1 LVRVDWHG
9 VLELI
14 ELREE
19 AQVRCYGERLWW
31 RGYGDGGGRGYGRE
45 AMVERL
51 WGWWR
56 GIWRGSYG
64 GETVYGDGT
73 LLERHG

>member
-1 LVRVDWHG
+1 VKVLVRVDRHG

-14 ELREE
+14 EVRQREE

-45 AMVERL
+45 AMGMVERL
-51 WGWWR
+51 WWR
-56 GIWRGSYG
+56 DW
-64 GETVYGDGT
+64 
-73 LLERHG
+73 LW